1 MLLQLIQNSGA
12 VIQYIVVLKQ
22 PAFGWWRIFTV
33 TKMPCWHAAGCSTS
47 SHCTHNLVER
57 SSRDRVREEAACQ
70 PHCGWVELVCLAR
83 FSVSGSQSWVPYPSR
98 CVPCSPWQQV
108 TLHMGGSSSLET
120 SLAFCSTSTALL
132 KAVQSACGCVVKLWE
147 LDINMLEMEL
157 EEADLDICPPD
168 FFSKKNRNLCSHGPP
183 LLSFS
188 RYWKDSCH
196 LPFLRFL

>member
-1 MLLQLIQNSGA
+1 MKNFYCDQNAMLTCCWLQHL
-12 VIQYIVVLKQ
+12 Q
-22 PAFGWWRIFTV
+22 PLHSQPGGEVQQGQGEGRGSLSASLWLGWAGVSCRIFCEWLTV
-33 TKMPCWHAAGCSTS
+33 VSALSISLCPLFSLAAGDT
-47 SHCTHNLVER
+47 T
-57 SSRDRVREEAACQ
+57 
-70 PHCGWVELVCLAR
+70 
-83 FSVSGSQSWVPYPSR
+83 Y
-98 CVPCSPWQQV
+98 
-108 TLHMGGSSSLET
+108 GGSSSLEI